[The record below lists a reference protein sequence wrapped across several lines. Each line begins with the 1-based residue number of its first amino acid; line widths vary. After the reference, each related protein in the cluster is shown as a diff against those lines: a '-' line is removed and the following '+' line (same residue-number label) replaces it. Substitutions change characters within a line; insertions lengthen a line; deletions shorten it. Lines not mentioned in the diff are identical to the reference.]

1 MDKNIMSLDQLPE
14 GIREGVAAA
23 VRDAH
28 AHGLPVFE
36 ADDTTIYAIYP
47 DGRRIAV
54 EHLPTPPAGFNP
66 KAA

>member
-1 MDKNIMSLDQLPE
+1 MEKPQPSLDDVAR
-14 GIREGVAAA
+14 GIREGVASA

-28 AHGLPVFE
+28 AKGLPVFE

-47 DGRRIAV
+47 DGRRVAV
-54 EHLPTPPAGFNP
+54 ERLPASTVPVGP